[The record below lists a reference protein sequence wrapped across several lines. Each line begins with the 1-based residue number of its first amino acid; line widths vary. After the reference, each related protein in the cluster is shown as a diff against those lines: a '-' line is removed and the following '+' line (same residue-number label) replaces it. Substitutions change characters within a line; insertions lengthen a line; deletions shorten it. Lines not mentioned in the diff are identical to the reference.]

1 MAAIRFLKRSNLGN
15 TSGNILRPVLEIYF
29 YAARHSATGYI
40 YTYGLMEEQRYASRM
55 QLEMMGEIE
64 RAKPEYLVKIMVP
77 ASWLRKEKSDA
88 TILLWAEQYIR
99 EQYRA
104 VGVAEIGWTTTY
116 HWDKEAEGYSAQSK
130 YSVYLYKRKI

>member
-1 MAAIRFLKRSNLGN
+1 
-15 TSGNILRPVLEIYF
+15 
-29 YAARHSATGYI
+29 
-40 YTYGLMEEQRYASRM
+40 MEEQRYAS
-55 QLEMMGEIE
+55 QAQQEMMGEIE

-88 TILLWAEQYIR
+88 TILLRAEKYIR
-99 EQYRA
+99 EEYPA
-104 VGVAEIGWTTTY
+104 VGVAEIGWTTRY